1 MNWLKLDSEDKLQDI
16 LQESKNTNILVFKYS
31 PGCIVNYVVKFL
43 FEREW
48 NEMEMKMK
56 TYLLNIAE
64 NTGLSGKVEKI
75 TGITHESPQVFIF
88 RDSTPVFNAS
98 HGRILFSEV
107 RKFNN

>member
-1 MNWLKLDSEDKLQDI
+1 MNV
-16 LQESKNTNILVFKYS
+16 NIL
-31 PGCIVNYVVKFL
+31 IMIL
-43 FEREW
+43 
-48 NEMEMKMK
+48 
-56 TYLLNIAE
+56 AE